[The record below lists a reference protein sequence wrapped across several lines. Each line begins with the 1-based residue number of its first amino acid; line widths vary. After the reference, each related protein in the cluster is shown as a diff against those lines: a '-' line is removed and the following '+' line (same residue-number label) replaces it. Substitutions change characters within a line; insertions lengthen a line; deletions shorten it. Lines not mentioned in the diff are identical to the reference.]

1 MKKKF
6 GVLWVILLVS
16 LDQITKY
23 WAEGYLPNNGPVKL
37 IKDVFHLEYLQNR
50 GIAFGMFQGKFL
62 FFVFTTIIILVM
74 IGYIYYRMPD
84 TKRYRPL
91 QFCTIFIAA
100 GAIGNMIDR
109 VVNNY
114 VIDFFYF
121 KLIDFPIFNVAD
133 IYVTVA
139 VSVLF
144 ILLLFVYKDE
154 ELQFIY
160 GRNKTER

>member
-6 GVLWVILLVS
+6 GILWVIVLVA

-23 WAEGYLPNNGPVKL
+23 IAEGYLPTNGPVEL
-37 IKDVFHLEYLQNR
+37 IKNVFSLEYLQNR

-62 FFVFTTIIILVM
+62 FFVFTTIIILIV
-74 IGYIYYRMPD
+74 ICYIYYKMPD

-91 QFCTIFIAA
+91 QFCTLFIAA

-139 VSVLF
+139 VTVLF

-160 GRNKTER
+160 RQKKAER